1 MEARGRGAG
10 INKPAWLV
18 QKEREEAAA
27 AAASGGDNNV
37 KVENGSENNTN
48 GGTSSEIKTEKGD
61 NNNTNGKFDDA
72 PNLNQ
77 PPSSSYGGGGGY
89 DERDQFGRN
98 VERDYNRGN
107 GGGSSRDYY
116 DNRRGGDYRGG
127 GGRRDYDDRRGG
139 RDYDRRDDRRR
150 GGVSLCQLYSVVVN
164 MYFGWTSDVLERF
177 LPPASRH
184 CAAKEAWFISVIL

>member
-27 AAASGGDNNV
+27 AAASGGDNV

-48 GGTSSEIKTEKGD
+48 GGTSSEIKTEKGED
-61 NNNTNGKFDDA
+61 NNTNGKFDDA
-72 PNLNQ
+72 PNPDQ
-77 PPSSSYGGGGGY
+77 PPFCGY

-98 VERDYNRGN
+98 AGRD
-107 GGGSSRDYY
+107 Y

-150 GGVSLCQLYSVVVN
+150 GGVSKRSLV
-164 MYFGWTSDVLERF
+164 F
-177 LPPASRH
+177 LLI
-184 CAAKEAWFISVIL
+184 F

>member
-27 AAASGGDNNV
+27 AAASGGDNV

-48 GGTSSEIKTEKGD
+48 GGTSLEIKTEKGE

-72 PNLNQ
+72 PNPDQ
-77 PPSSSYGGGGGY
+77 PSSSYGGGGGGY

-98 VERDYNRGN
+98 RASHGH
-107 GGGSSRDYY
+107 GSSRDYY

-150 GGVSLCQLYSVVVN
+150 GGVSQKKPVFLLSFRCSLLTHLCIIQIT
-164 MYFGWTSDVLERF
+164 GTPR
-177 LPPASRH
+177 
-184 CAAKEAWFISVIL
+184 